1 MKVRFHTA
9 IFDHTNF
16 HSSKVIGNQVHLYHV
31 SDEDVVKFKTNK
43 EAEEAHAELE
53 RIIFRAEQ
61 GTYVPEGIDTKAA
74 DKVLAMLDK
83 AQNKL
88 DGVLSNLKEK
98 ATEVAVE
105 KTVDVVKGKTAS
117 LLSGLKGKAVEL
129 AETAAEKAIDTVAS
143 RMITIPTSGDDK
155 STKEVED
162 FLAALFGSLEQQTH
176 DEEEAPK
183 KTMGDYWNEQDLQI
197 TRDEPKR
204 RRLLDDAD
212 VFGTDRSQKE
222 KVSADAARPKTK
234 NSSEPSLVLPEDEW
248 DIELQNVPT
257 DVLRATLNDVI
268 QKSAA
273 TDRVREMFKSQNLSD
288 DELNAMLED
297 YLNLLMDAA
306 QMSGDETLRN
316 MIESLLR

>member
-31 SDEDVVKFKTNK
+31 SDEDVVEFKTNQ

-61 GTYVPEGIDTKAA
+61 GTYVPEGMDTKAA

-98 ATEVAVE
+98 ATEVAVD
-105 KTVDVVKGKTAS
+105 KTVDAVKGKTAS

-143 RMITIPTSGDDK
+143 RMITTPTSGDDK

-162 FLAALFGSLEQQTH
+162 FLAALFGSLEQPTH
-176 DEEEAPK
+176 DEEAPK

-197 TRDEPKR
+197 AREEPKR
-204 RRLLDDAD
+204 RSLLDDAD

-222 KVSADAARPKTK
+222 KVSADVDRPKTK
-234 NSSEPSLVLPEDEW
+234 NSSESSLVLPEDEW

-288 DELNAMLED
+288 EELNNMLED

-306 QMSGDETLRN
+306 QISGDETLRN